1 VLLQR
6 RRRFFKQ
13 LNEPLEVIRRD
24 FHDNSELAHCC
35 LPTGYKQP
43 HPTLVFCWFPINS
56 STRGWASQA
65 SSVFGWRDVAEIA
78 VDALRVEPMH
88 PSQRGELNVGDG
100 APWSLVGSVD
110 QLGFVEAVRRF
121 RQGVIERLSG

>member
-1 VLLQR
+1 LVSN
-6 RRRFFKQ
+6 Q
-13 LNEPLEVIRRD
+13 LFDPGLGI
-24 FHDNSELAHCC
+24 A
-35 LPTGYKQP
+35 G
-43 HPTLVFCWFPINS
+43 VF
-56 STRGWASQA
+56 
-65 SSVFGWRDVAEIA
+65 VFGWRDVAEIA